1 MKTFADW
8 LKYYDNLDVEPF
20 LGALESMQG
29 FYTRL
34 GIDIF
39 KDAVSLPGFQ
49 WKMCCWAHWTTETP
63 RSCMPQARRP
73 TKCSKEWLSGDRA
86 WSFVESMRQAK
97 LESVHTNSHAQP
109 TKSGWRPFSR
119 KKMLYSPLLKWYLD
133 HGLKIRAVHRT
144 VDYVPQKAFKR
155 FVEKVTENRRKVDQN
170 TELALLA
177 EVFKLLGNSAY
188 GKLT

>member
-1 MKTFADW
+1 MHNQP
-8 LKYYDNLDVEPF
+8 NLV
-20 LGALESMQG
+20 GALSAE
-29 FYTRL
+29 
-34 GIDIF
+34 
-39 KDAVSLPGFQ
+39 
-49 WKMCCWAHWTTETP
+49 
-63 RSCMPQARRP
+63 
-73 TKCSKEWLSGDRA
+73 
-86 WSFVESMRQAK
+86 
-97 LESVHTNSHAQP
+97 
-109 TKSGWRPFSR
+109 

-177 EVFKLLGNSAY
+177 KVFKLLGNSAY

>member
-1 MKTFADW
+1 
-8 LKYYDNLDVEPF
+8 
-20 LGALESMQG
+20 
-29 FYTRL
+29 
-34 GIDIF
+34 
-39 KDAVSLPGFQ
+39 
-49 WKMCCWAHWTTETP
+49 
-63 RSCMPQARRP
+63 
-73 TKCSKEWLSGDRA
+73 
-86 WSFVESMRQAK
+86 
-97 LESVHTNSHAQP
+97 
-109 TKSGWRPFSR
+109 
-119 KKMLYSPLLKWYLD
+119 MLYSPLLKWHLD

>member
-1 MKTFADW
+1 MHNQP
-8 LKYYDNLDVEPF
+8 NLV
-20 LGALESMQG
+20 GALSAE
-29 FYTRL
+29 
-34 GIDIF
+34 
-39 KDAVSLPGFQ
+39 
-49 WKMCCWAHWTTETP
+49 
-63 RSCMPQARRP
+63 
-73 TKCSKEWLSGDRA
+73 
-86 WSFVESMRQAK
+86 
-97 LESVHTNSHAQP
+97 
-109 TKSGWRPFSR
+109 

-155 FVEKVTENRRKVDQN
+155 FVEKVTENRCKVDQN

>member
-1 MKTFADW
+1 MHNQP
-8 LKYYDNLDVEPF
+8 NLV
-20 LGALESMQG
+20 GALS
-29 FYTRL
+29 
-34 GIDIF
+34 
-39 KDAVSLPGFQ
+39 A
-49 WKMCCWAHWTTETP
+49 ETI
-63 RSCMPQARRP
+63 
-73 TKCSKEWLSGDRA
+73 
-86 WSFVESMRQAK
+86 
-97 LESVHTNSHAQP
+97 
-109 TKSGWRPFSR
+109 
-119 KKMLYSPLLKWYLD
+119 MLYAPLLKWYLD

>member
-1 MKTFADW
+1 M
-8 LKYYDNLDVEPF
+8 
-20 LGALESMQG
+20 
-29 FYTRL
+29 
-34 GIDIF
+34 
-39 KDAVSLPGFQ
+39 
-49 WKMCCWAHWTTETP
+49 
-63 RSCMPQARRP
+63 
-73 TKCSKEWLSGDRA
+73 
-86 WSFVESMRQAK
+86 
-97 LESVHTNSHAQP
+97 
-109 TKSGWRPFSR
+109 
-119 KKMLYSPLLKWYLD
+119 KWYLD